1 MLLSAS
7 RTALR
12 GFAGRRSLLKNLHE
26 NGTIH
31 RKSDEKTR
39 QKAEIL
45 NMKARAKDR
54 LCEEVPLESL
64 AETTARPSEY
74 FTAHQ
79 QINGDLAAKPS
90 ELVDAGEFYSDKDLL
105 LDLVQH
111 VVPELST
118 SEKLDLSVVT
128 ESINKSQ
135 HYLSASF
142 SYMYIQPYSNIVSH
156 MVVIEEHSSRRRQ
169 VIFELL
175 HARYGGYIRKQSAQP
190 LLSEKSMTKKSF
202 ESSSEWS
209 LVDFK
214 TFFVHLVSP
223 TTRESLD
230 LEGLWTKEIPSALNI
245 DEHDKQLEFED
256 NDPDEEKSAR
266 VTNENDKAAERMDQ
280 GMIF

>member
-1 MLLSAS
+1 MLLAAS

-12 GFAGRRSLLKNLHE
+12 GFARRRSLLKNLHE

-31 RKSDEKTR
+31 RKSNEKTR
-39 QKAEIL
+39 HKQEIL

-54 LCEEVPLESL
+54 LYEEVPLESL
-64 AETTARPSEY
+64 AEGTARPSEY

-79 QINGDLAAKPS
+79 QISSDLKTKNI
-90 ELVDAGEFYSDKDLL
+90 ELIETDEIYSDKALL

-111 VVPELST
+111 IVPELST
-118 SEKLDLSVVT
+118 AETLDLSVVT

-142 SYMYIQPYSNIVSH
+142 SYMYILPYSNIVSH
-156 MVVIEEHSSRRRQ
+156 MIVIEESSSRRRQ
-169 VIFELL
+169 IIFELL
-175 HARYGGYIRKQSAQP
+175 YARYAGYIRNQSAQP

-209 LVDFK
+209 LIDFK

-223 TTRESLD
+223 AMRESLD
-230 LEGLWTKEIPSALNI
+230 LEGLWTKEIPSTLNI
-245 DEHDKQLEFED
+245 DEYDKKLEFED

-266 VTNENDKAAERMDQ
+266 VTNENDKTAKRMDQ